1 MHNASC
7 ARLYTEDVQPDEQQ
21 MRMQKEQQMHM
32 QKEQQMRMQKEQQM
46 RTQKEQQK
54 RMFILKKNNKVS
66 LFA

>member
-21 MRMQKEQQMHM
+21 MRM